1 MIERRCPECGAA
13 FVSRYRQQV
22 CCSEKCKKT
31 RMKKLQAKSHAA
43 LWQRK
48 AKATKRLSKAERRK
62 AFFEARDAAFER
74 AGLPIP
80 RIVVRDGVRTEFRG
94 YGFGSRA

>member
-31 RMKKLQAKSHAA
+31 RMKKLTAKSRAA
-43 LWQRK
+43 RLPRK
-48 AKATKRLSKAERRK
+48 KRLSKAERRK